1 MTRIAKALLAAAI
14 AVVMVL
20 TAGPAQAGPWDGVTA
35 WETAYVKRIV
45 DGDTLIVTDEVT
57 GAQSRI
63 RLLGINSPESPH
75 GSTSAGQCGGWQATE
90 ALKSFLPVGAKVR
103 LLSADPSS
111 KGKAN
116 RPQRVVLAYNESTK
130 EFDLDIAW
138 AMAERG
144 WGLWYT
150 VAKEAAMSSLYR
162 QVIERAQE
170 RREGMWNPT
179 LCGTDQPDASLSLRI
194 HRSAPG
200 APVNDEYVV
209 VKNEGLAPADISG
222 WVLRDSGN
230 QAWFQ
235 FPGGSLLAPGDY
247 RVVHTGAGTPTV
259 PQPRDLY
266 VGHKTRLYTAAGQGP
281 ALLGDGAYLLDR
293 FGNFRFWREYPCT
306 TECLDDP
313 YSSAL
318 VIDEYSLGE
327 KKGKKRAQT
336 QWVRIKNRGTVT
348 HCLDGYRIETG
359 NTRYSFQPGTCISPG
374 GTWTLN
380 VGRPPKGSQID
391 FTTTDFLRM
400 RTPALWA
407 SGTITMLTDQDR
419 VIAKRTW

>member
-1 MTRIAKALLAAAI
+1 MTRL
-14 AVVMVL
+14 L
-20 TAGPAQAGPWDGVTA
+20 TAALVAFAVLAGAVPAQAGPWDGVTA
-35 WETAYVKRIV
+35 WETATVKRIV
-45 DGDTLIVTDEVT
+45 DGDTLIVTDDVT

-75 GSTSAGQCGGWQATE
+75 GSANAGQCGGWQATE
-90 ALKSFLPVGAKVR
+90 ALKGFLPVGTKVR
-103 LLSADPSS
+103 LLSADPTS

-116 RPQRVVLAYNESTK
+116 RPQRVVLAYNEATK

-170 RREGMWNPT
+170 RRQGMWNPT
-179 LCGTDQPDASLSLRI
+179 LCGTDQAEANLTLRI
-194 HRSAPG
+194 HRGDAG
-200 APVNDEYVV
+200 KPVNDEYVV
-209 VKNEGLAPADISG
+209 VKNEGAAPVDISG

-230 QAWFQ
+230 QAWFP
-235 FPGGSLLAPGDY
+235 FPGGSILVPGDY
-247 RVVHTGAGTPTV
+247 RVVHTGAGTPTL

-266 VGHKTRLYTAAGQGP
+266 VGHRARLYTAAGQGP

-306 TECLDDP
+306 AECLDDP
-313 YSSAL
+313 YRSAL
-318 VIDEYSLGE
+318 LIDNYSLGE

-336 QWVRIKNRGTVT
+336 QWVRILNRGTAT

-359 NTRYSFQPGTCISPG
+359 NTRYSFQPGTCIPPG

-380 VGRPPKGSQID
+380 VGRPPKGSPID

-400 RTPALWA
+400 RTPALWT
-407 SGTITMLTDQDR
+407 SGSITMLTDQDR
-419 VIAKRTW
+419 VIAKRSW